1 MITSLEILGVNIINQ
16 DQSSGTIVVTLEDK
30 AVSSHG
36 FFDNLFGTSSSENLN
51 IKVGLGDQGKSTLI
65 TIENNVYTQ
74 INSPASE
81 EVLRGLFVNLR

>member
-16 DQSSGTIVVTLEDK
+16 DQSSGTIEVTLEDK
-30 AVSSHG
+30 VASSQG

-65 TIENNVYTQ
+65 TIENNAFTQ

>member
-16 DQSSGTIVVTLEDK
+16 DQSSGTIEVTLEDK
-30 AVSSHG
+30 VASSQG
-36 FFDNLFGTSSSENLN
+36 FFANLFGTSTSENLN

-65 TIENNVYTQ
+65 TIENDTFTQ